1 MIQDRKEGFTTTF
14 WQDFSI
20 ADAFGMAAVKD
31 TFKRAFAE
39 WKDDYLYLT
48 DLVAVL
54 NHKLWQHYNAG
65 NEPMAR
71 LYNEL
76 WEKAQSYGYDNLK
89 GEELEY
95 FWRVLD

>member
-1 MIQDRKEGFTTTF
+1 MYEYSKEGFITTF
-14 WQDFSI
+14 WQDFTI
-20 ADAFGMAAVKD
+20 ADAFGAEAVKD
-31 TFKRAFAE
+31 TYNRAFKE
-39 WKDDYLYLT
+39 WRDNYLYLT

-65 NEPMAR
+65 RTALAK
-71 LYNEL
+71 LYNDL
-76 WEKAQSYGYDNLK
+76 WEEAQRYGYDNLK

>member
-1 MIQDRKEGFTTTF
+1 MLEDRKEGFTTTF
-14 WQDFSI
+14 WMDFTI

-31 TFKRAFAE
+31 TYRRAFKE

-54 NHKLWQHYNAG
+54 NHKLWEHYRRG
-65 NEPMAR
+65 DERMAR
-71 LYNEL
+71 LYNDLCE
-76 WEKAQSYGYDNLK
+76 EAQSYGYEHLK

>member
-1 MIQDRKEGFTTTF
+1 MYEDRKEGFTTTF

-20 ADAFGMAAVKD
+20 ADMFGMAAVKD
-31 TFKRAFAE
+31 TYKRAFRE
-39 WKDDYLYLT
+39 WRDNYLYLT

-54 NHKLWQHYNAG
+54 NHKLWQHYQAG
-65 NEPMAR
+65 NEPFAR
-71 LYNEL
+71 LYNDL
-76 WEKAQSYGYDNLK
+76 WQEAQSYGYEHLQ

>member
-1 MIQDRKEGFTTTF
+1 MYEDRKEGFTTTF

-20 ADAFGMAAVKD
+20 ADMFGMAAVKD
-31 TFKRAFAE
+31 TYKRAFKE
-39 WKDDYLYLT
+39 WRDNYLYLT

-54 NHKLWQHYNAG
+54 NHKLWQHYRAC
-65 NEPMAR
+65 NEPLAR
-71 LYNEL
+71 LYNDL
-76 WEKAQSYGYDNLK
+76 WQEAQSYGYEHLQ